1 MASWFAA
8 PGITTITSAKKPVIY
23 GIAAAMLLAI
33 SPLASSSLAQ
43 AATDSAEAFYKGKR
57 LRMVIGYTTGGGY
70 DIYARVLARYMGK
83 HIPGE
88 PNIVPQN
95 MPGAGSLLATNWL
108 YNGAPRDG
116 TIIAAINRGIPF
128 EPLTG
133 GQGIQFDPLKFG
145 WIGSL
150 GKEVNVTVAW
160 HTSEAKTAQ
169 DLFTH
174 GLIAG
179 GTGSGADSAIYPA
192 IMNNPLGAKIKL
204 IAGYPG
210 GNDINLAMERGEVEG
225 RPSPSWSSLRASHP
239 DWIRDKKI
247 VPLWQLSLSK
257 HPDLPDVPLAI
268 DFAKTDEDR
277 QIMEFFFA
285 RQEMSRPYLTAPEVP
300 AERLEALRAAFMAT
314 TRDPE
319 FIEASKSQDLELDP
333 IDGAAIDALLKKV
346 FATPQ
351 SVVTRATEIARST
364 VPTEQ
369 VVIKTSKVTTPLL
382 RVDEQGGLV
391 TFEDKGQETKAKV
404 SNSRTKIMISG
415 QEAKRTGLKAAMTCE
430 IEFSG
435 NGSEASSIVC
445 P

>member
-1 MASWFAA
+1 MRVSSAEGCSTASRFVAMACAVTFGLTLSL
-8 PGITTITSAKKPVIY
+8 PP
-23 GIAAAMLLAI
+23 AAAD
-33 SPLASSSLAQ
+33 PVE
-43 AATDSAEAFYKGKR
+43 DFYKGKR

-70 DIYARVLARYMGK
+70 DVYARVLARYMGK
-83 HIPGE
+83 HIPGQ
-88 PNIVPQN
+88 PTVLPQN

-108 YNGAPRDG
+108 YNGGPRDG
-116 TIIAAINRGIPF
+116 TVIAAINRGIPF

-133 GQGIQFDPLKFG
+133 GQGVQFDPLKFG

-160 HTSEAKTAQ
+160 HTAKAKTAE

-192 IMNNPLGAKIKL
+192 IMNNLLGAKIKL

-210 GNDINLAMERGEVEG
+210 GNDVNLALERGEVEG
-225 RPSPSWSSLRASHP
+225 RPSPSWSSLRAARP
-239 DWIRDKKI
+239 EWVRDKKI

-257 HPDLPDVPLAI
+257 HPDLPNVPLAI
-268 DFAKTDEDR
+268 DFAKTPEDR

-300 AERLEALRAAFMAT
+300 PERLQALRAAFMAT
-314 TRDPE
+314 ARDPE
-319 FIEASKSQDLELDP
+319 FIEASRVQDLELDP
-333 IDGAAIDALLKKV
+333 IDGAEIDALLKKV
-346 FATPQ
+346 FATPPA
-351 SVVTRATEIARST
+351 VVARATDIARST

-369 VVIKTSKVTTPLL
+369 AVIPAVTIKARLA
-382 RVDEQGGLV
+382 RVEEQGAV
-391 TFEDKGQETKAKV
+391 IHFTDQDQDTEAKV
-404 SNSRTKIMISG
+404 SNTRTKITIAG
-415 QEAKRTGLKAAMTCE
+415 QEAKRASLKPDMTCE
-430 IEFSG
+430 IEFTG
-435 NGSEASSIVC
+435 NGSEATAIVC

>member
-1 MASWFAA
+1 MGPWFAA
-8 PGITTITSAKKPVIY
+8 SRITSTINIKNVALCGVATALFLALSP
-23 GIAAAMLLAI
+23 AA
-33 SPLASSSLAQ
+33 PASAD
-43 AATDSAEAFYKGKR
+43 AAEDFYKGKR

-70 DIYARVLARYMGK
+70 DVYARVLTRFMGK
-83 HIPGE
+83 HIPGS
-88 PNIVPQN
+88 PSIIPQN

-108 YNGAPRDG
+108 YSAAPRDG

-133 GQGIQFDPLKFG
+133 GQGVQFDPLKFG
-145 WIGSL
+145 WVGSL

-160 HTSEAKTAQ
+160 HTSEAKTAK

-192 IMNNPLGAKIKL
+192 LMNNLLGAKIKL

-210 GNDINLAMERGEVEG
+210 GNDVNLAMERGEIGG
-225 RPSPSWSSLRASHP
+225 RPSPSWSSLRASRP
-239 DWIRDKKI
+239 DWVRDKKI
-247 VPLWQLSLSK
+247 IPLWQLSLSK

-268 DFAKTDEDR
+268 DFAKSDEDR

-300 AERLEALRAAFMAT
+300 AERLAALREAFMAT
-314 TRDPE
+314 TRDAE

-333 IDGAAIDALLKKV
+333 ISGAEIDALLKKV
-346 FATPQ
+346 FATPK
-351 SVVTRATEIARST
+351 SVVERATEIARST

-369 VVIKTSKVTTPLL
+369 AVIKSAKVTAPLL
-382 RVDEQGGLV
+382 KVGEQGAV
-391 TFEDKGQETKAKV
+391 ITFVNQGEETEAKV
-404 SNSRTKIMISG
+404 SNSRTKISIAG
-415 QEAKRTGLKAAMTCE
+415 QEAKRASLKPAMTCE
-430 IEFSG
+430 IEFT
-435 NGSEASSIVC
+435 GSDANSIVC

>member
-1 MASWFAA
+1 MQACTAAQNTASSRVFAMACAVALGLTLSA
-8 PGITTITSAKKPVIY
+8 P
-23 GIAAAMLLAI
+23 AAAD
-33 SPLASSSLAQ
+33 PVE
-43 AATDSAEAFYKGKR
+43 DFYKGKR

-70 DIYARVLARYMGK
+70 DVYARVLARFMGK
-83 HIPGE
+83 HIPGQ
-88 PNIVPQN
+88 PNVVPQN

-133 GQGIQFDPLKFG
+133 GQGVQFDPLKFG

-150 GKEVNVTVAW
+150 GKEVNVTIAW
-160 HTSEAKTAQ
+160 HTAKAKTAK

-192 IMNNPLGAKIKL
+192 LMNNLLGAKIKL

-210 GNDINLAMERGEVEG
+210 GNDVNLALERGEVEG
-225 RPSPSWSSLRASHP
+225 RPSPSWSSLRAARP
-239 DWIRDKKI
+239 EWVTGKKI
-247 VPLWQLSLSK
+247 IPLWQLSLSK

-268 DFAKTDEDR
+268 DFAKTPEDR
-277 QIMEFFFA
+277 QIMEFFFS
-285 RQEMSRPYLTAPEVP
+285 RQEMSRPYLTAPEVAP
-300 AERLEALRAAFMAT
+300 ERLAALRVAFMAT

-319 FIEASKSQDLELDP
+319 FIDASRVQDLELDP

-346 FATPQ
+346 FATPAA
-351 SVVTRATEIARST
+351 VIARATDIARST

-369 VVIKTSKVTTPLL
+369 AVIPAVTIKVLL
-382 RVDEQGGLV
+382 ARVEQDGGV
-391 TFEDKGQETKAKV
+391 IRFTDQGQETEAKV
-404 SNSRTKIMISG
+404 SNTRTKITIAG
-415 QEAKRTGLKAAMTCE
+415 QEAKRAGLKPAMACE
-430 IEFSG
+430 IEFTG
-435 NGSEASSIVC
+435 NGSEATSIVC